1 MPRAP
6 IPFCQSLSPSPDDVD
21 DEEEDESATLFPE
34 ASISGGAA
42 AAAATATAT
51 VAFDSEFSLANPR
64 SRSIFSAIVV
74 TDESTRFTSG
84 GMWEGKRKGEERA
97 RV

>member
-34 ASISGGAA
+34 VSISGGA